1 MRGMEALKR
10 INRTLLEMYM
20 GMLFFGAVCQAA
32 GALFAGNQ
40 GFYAKSLWFGIAMAM
55 TASSHMYRTMERAM
69 GSGEEAAGR
78 IVTGG
83 YYFRYAIA
91 VIIFVI
97 ISVTKVMNP
106 LVVFLG
112 YMSLKV
118 TAYLQPITHK
128 VCNRLLHETDTAP
141 EEDSGEDSGTREKND
156 SPDRL

>member
-1 MRGMEALKR
+1 MH
-10 INRTLLEMYM
+10 M

-32 GALFAGNQ
+32 GTLLAGDQ
-40 GFYAKSLWFGIAMAM
+40 GLYAKSLWFGIAMGI
-55 TASSHMYRTMERAM
+55 TASVHMYRTMERAM

-83 YYFRYAIA
+83 YYFRYAMA
-91 VIIFVI
+91 VIIFAI
-97 ISVTKVMNP
+97 ISVTEIMNP

-141 EEDSGEDSGTREKND
+141 EDSSGEDSGSGEEDN
-156 SPDRL
+156 SPGRL

>member
-1 MRGMEALKR
+1 
-10 INRTLLEMYM
+10 M

-40 GFYAKSLWFGIAMAM
+40 GLYAKSLWFGIAIAM
-55 TASSHMYRTMERAM
+55 TASS
-69 GSGEEAAGR
+69 
-78 IVTGG
+78 G